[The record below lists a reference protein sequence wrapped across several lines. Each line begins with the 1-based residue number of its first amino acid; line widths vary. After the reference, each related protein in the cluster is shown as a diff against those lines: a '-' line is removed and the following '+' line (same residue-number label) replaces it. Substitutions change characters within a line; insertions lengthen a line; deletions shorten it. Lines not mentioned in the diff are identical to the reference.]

1 MLQGNTNT
9 TSIVETSN
17 GIPTSSDTNTTTD
30 SLNNTGST
38 SSLDDSEQSAIS
50 GDVYDGAKSA
60 DIRELQKM
68 LKEM

>member
-38 SSLDDSEQSAIS
+38 SSLDDSKQSAIS